1 MKDWKSSIGRN
12 TYTIV
17 LFYFLKGRWQGDSEN
32 NNTDQVRKKEEG
44 HQCRRRCNKFIL
56 KLPKVKLEFA
66 KQSFYYSGAKKS
78 IMICQ
83 LTYSLSFWKRR
94 EAMLTCLFLVRSD
107 EPRVLIYNR
116 VDVRGHKYVLDRLRL
131 IG

>member
-32 NNTDQVRKKEEG
+32 NNTAQVRKKEEG
-44 HQCRRRCNKFIL
+44 HQCRRRCNKYLL

-78 IMICQ
+78 IMSCQ

-94 EAMLTCLFLVRSD
+94 GPCWLVSFLWDLMSQ
-107 EPRVLIYNR
+107 EYYFIIELMFA
-116 VDVRGHKYVLDRLRL
+116 DVNMFWTDSGS
-131 IG
+131 